1 MIDMFVKAQKV
12 FSGPAK
18 VLGMCKES
26 VCGVDDLHT
35 ESRWFQIDGVVCYN
49 YCSCNIIIIIILLL
63 IVIVIAI
70 IIIVVRYYFF
80 VVVEQQTI
88 SRLL

>member
-26 VCGVDDLHT
+26 VCGVDDLHMNLVG
-35 ESRWFQIDGVVCYN
+35 SKAMALF
-49 YCSCNIIIIIILLL
+49 
-63 IVIVIAI
+63 AI
-70 IIIVVRYYFF
+70 IIALVIYNNNN
-80 VVVEQQTI
+80 
-88 SRLL
+88 